1 MPPQPARLEIALPRP
16 EPQEPR
22 VMWLNADRAVYSG
35 LLGQPRERCLGG
47 HAIYF
52 SLRGSHRVRIADG
65 AWQHSSLSIVPPY
78 VRHGIEASE
87 RTICNLLI
95 EAETLDARQLPPP
108 LRGDGGAVHDAPLLE
123 RMRDG
128 LARLLPLLGHHAP
141 GHGVGATD
149 FDRIFFGEPLRAPAL
164 DRRVQAIIDKVK
176 ADPSSP
182 SPALRCASDICLSES
197 RFLHLFSQETGVP
210 FRRFKT
216 WKRARA
222 FLGYVTQDMKLTD
235 VALDAGYPD
244 ATHFSHSIRQI
255 YGLTPKSIFAGSRK
269 LTVFAGAGTR

>member
-1 MPPQPARLEIALPRP
+1 
-16 EPQEPR
+16 
-22 VMWLNADRAVYSG
+22 MWLNADRAVYSG

-47 HAIYF
+47 HAVYF
-52 SLRGSHRVRIADG
+52 SLRGSHRLRIGDG
-65 AWQHSSLSIVPPY
+65 AWQHSHLSIVPPY

-95 EAETLDARQLPPP
+95 EAETLDARRLPPE
-108 LRGDGGAVHDAPLLE
+108 LRGDGGAVHDTPLLE

-128 LARLLPLLGHHAP
+128 LSRLLPLLGHHPP
-141 GHGVGATD
+141 GQGVGTTD
-149 FDRIFFGEPLRAPAL
+149 FDRIFFGEPLRAPVL

-176 ADPSSP
+176 AAPGSP

-197 RFLHLFSQETGVP
+197 RFLHLFSQEAGVP

-269 LTVFAGAGTR
+269 LTVFAGAGG